1 MIRDTN
7 PDYQDTPEG
16 KEWEEWMYK
25 SFIFCEEHGPH
36 AYYTIETLEE
46 NR

>member
-1 MIRDTN
+1 MIEYD